1 MANTKNICTKSA
13 LGCVFSIIILTTY
26 QNVGPVIVYCCQTTI
41 HHLNQRSPSP
51 YGSQGYW
58 TECMAHIF
66 GWRLSVQVQ
75 VQGAVSIKFHE
86 LSKMFSRKFVYCRN
100 LTSYGNFKPYMCPKH
115 GFGHTYKVSAWNSH
129 DKYDFWHCIF
139 SRGYFEELEK
149 RQWDNPLVMTFRVF
163 GLYLS
168 MHTYCQMESQAH
180 TLFNEMCF
188 RQQHICLFD
197 KKCNK
202 NTLRPRQKG
211 CYFLYDI
218 LKWMFLN
225 ENV

>member
-1 MANTKNICTKSA
+1 MTPILCPLWLMTSAAADVISVPSVLYGEYQKHLYKKCIGVCLQYNRTDHISKCWSGNCLLLSDNNTSFEPKISDA
-13 LGCVFSIIILTTY
+13 IWFARL
-26 QNVGPVIVYCCQTTI
+26 
-41 HHLNQRSPSP
+41 LN
-51 YGSQGYW
+51 G
-58 TECMAHIF
+58 MAHIF

-75 VQGAVSIKFHE
+75 VQGAVSIKFRE

-100 LTSYGNFKPYMCPKH
+100 LTSYGNFKLYMCPKH

-180 TLFNEMCF
+180 TLFN
-188 RQQHICLFD
+188 
-197 KKCNK
+197 
-202 NTLRPRQKG
+202 
-211 CYFLYDI
+211 
-218 LKWMFLN
+218 
-225 ENV
+225 